1 MARVLVIDDVAGVR
15 RSIAGVLSRNGH
27 DVELAENGERGVE
40 MARRSRPDLVLV
52 DMLMPEKDGVETL
65 EQIRTEGLA
74 QASIAMSGGGSLVDS
89 EDALAAGR
97 QHADAAMTKPFENA
111 DLLALVDRLTGD
123 SP

>member
-1 MARVLVIDDVAGVR
+1 MARVLVIDDIAGVR
-15 RSIAGVLSRNGH
+15 RSIAGVLSRSGH
-27 DVELAENGERGVE
+27 EVEVAENGERGVE

-65 EQIRTEGLA
+65 EQIRAEGLA
-74 QASIAMSGGGSLVDS
+74 GASIAMSGGGSLVAS
-89 EDALAAGR
+89 EDALAIGR
-97 QHADAAMTKPFENA
+97 QHADAAMTKPFEND